1 MAIMRDYWLELLEL
15 LSEDDLIRLIKRA
28 QMRDKPEL
36 AGQLAGKLG
45 ERRQLKT
52 IATITGK

>member
-1 MAIMRDYWLELLEL
+1 MRDYWLELLEL